1 MWKTDDQVCGL
12 ICQSEVELQTHIKCN
27 HLDSLDKRSGY
38 RCLWEDCKRK
48 EMPLEKQRF
57 SQRGKLE
64 RHMATHTNCKQ
75 AILCCYNLRLI
86 ILSQMLYL

>member
-1 MWKTDDQVCGL
+1 MWKADNQVCGL

-27 HLDSLDKRSGY
+27 HLDSLDKSSGY

-48 EMPLEKQRF
+48 EMPLEKQGF

-75 AILCCYNLRLI
+75 IMVCCWKPAD
-86 ILSQMLYL
+86 YL